1 MGAISLAINL
11 ACPTMVFKSTPDKQ
25 SVMILKLV
33 HRKLPSQYAAVNG
46 IFSLFEIER
55 QNNFQI

>member
-1 MGAISLAINL
+1 
-11 ACPTMVFKSTPDKQ
+11 MVFKSTPDKQ

-46 IFSLFEIER
+46 ILSLFEIER